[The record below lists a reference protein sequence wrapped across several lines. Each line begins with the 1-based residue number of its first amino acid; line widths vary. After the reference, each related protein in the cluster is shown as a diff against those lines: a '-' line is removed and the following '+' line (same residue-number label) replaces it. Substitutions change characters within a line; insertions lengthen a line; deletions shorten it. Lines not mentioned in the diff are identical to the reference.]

1 MGWDLL
7 RNARA
12 ADSVVNTGIKLGGT
26 IMAGV
31 AISKWAK
38 KKGKETDAL
47 SGDQLE
53 LKKMELE
60 LQKAKIQAETDKIT
74 QPVKSV
80 PEHQP
85 IPQPML
91 APQSSVNSQ
100 EKLLQ
105 SYELFKAG
113 AISQEDYD
121 AVKRQVLGI

>member
-7 RNARA
+7 RGVRA
-12 ADSVVNTGIKLGGT
+12 ADSAVNTGIKLGGT

-38 KKGKETDAL
+38 KKGAEADAL

-53 LKKMELE
+53 VKKMEIE
-60 LQKAKIQAETDKIT
+60 LQKAKLQAETDKIT
-74 QPVKSV
+74 KPVNFV

-85 IPQPML
+85 MPQPAL

-105 SYELFKAG
+105 TYELFKAG